1 MIWWLEYRPSVLN
14 DFKSINLFPKFGNIN
29 IIIIICSPQYVQC
42 LLNTLQT
49 MFLEKTLL
57 KDVILKNDL
66 IKTQNVKERCWLA
79 KEHDQ
84 ISV

>member
-1 MIWWLEYRPSVLN
+1 
-14 DFKSINLFPKFGNIN
+14 
-29 IIIIICSPQYVQC
+29 
-42 LLNTLQT
+42 